1 MANGYHIGQHKYRVF
16 LSSQSSIRF
25 FIIIICIGQHSYTE
39 QFSKDVKAMKDTER
53 QGTAPD

>member
-1 MANGYHIGQHKYRVF
+1 MAIILDSTNTEYFYHHRV
-16 LSSQSSIRF
+16 LLGF